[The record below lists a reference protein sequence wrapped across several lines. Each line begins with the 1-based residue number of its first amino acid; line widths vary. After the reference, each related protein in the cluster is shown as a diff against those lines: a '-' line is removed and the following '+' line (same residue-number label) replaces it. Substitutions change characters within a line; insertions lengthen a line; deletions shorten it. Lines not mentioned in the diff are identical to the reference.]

1 MVANEL
7 IRIIALFGA
16 GICIGAGA
24 IGPSAGIGIIG
35 AKALQG
41 LSENRKQEGAL
52 LKTML
57 IAMAVAETTA
67 VYALVIAVLLMFVV

>member
-1 MVANEL
+1 
-7 IRIIALFGA
+7 
-16 GICIGAGA
+16 
-24 IGPSAGIGIIG
+24 
-35 AKALQG
+35 LQG

>member
-1 MVANEL
+1 MSASEL

-24 IGPSAGIGIIG
+24 IGPSAGIGFIG

-41 LSENRKQEGAL
+41 MSENRKQEGAL